1 MNNALPWFWHS
12 VRVGVAAVVVF
23 AAAGC
28 TSLRRAPAADAAPA
42 DAAVPADDADTNVT
56 DVATVLD
63 EDSAYPH
70 VELLARAMLQIR
82 KYYVEEKSYKDIT
95 YGAIHGMLQGLDEH
109 SSFLEA
115 EDYEEMQED
124 TSGKFSGIGV
134 TIGASDGVLTVIA
147 PIEDTPAYRAGLQT
161 GDRIIEIDGEKTT
174 GVTLRDAVKKL
185 RGDPG
190 TKVTITVQS
199 ADGDEQRTVE
209 IVRDD
214 IVVPSVKG
222 VRIVRDGVGYIRLT
236 QFAKP
241 TTNDLQ
247 LALDELAGQG
257 MNALVLDLRGNPG
270 GLLSAAVGVAEKFL
284 EKGDVIVTTRGRPGV
299 QDEIV
304 TRAGGDVHLTKFPM
318 VILVNGGSA
327 SASEIV
333 AGALKDHHRAVLVG
347 TRTFGKASV
356 QSVIPINEE
365 ENVAV
370 RLTIAYYYTPSGA
383 LIHKVGI
390 MPDIEI
396 ELSPA
401 MWRQVLVH
409 RAHTETPELFSEE
422 AREET
427 ADVVDIQLERAV
439 DLLQGIRIFQ

>member
-1 MNNALPWFWHS
+1 MQNTCRWWSHWVCPGLAAGLLLAMAGCASMRQEP
-12 VRVGVAAVVVF
+12 VAAK
-23 AAAGC
+23 
-28 TSLRRAPAADAAPA
+28 APEADPVAVDEPA
-42 DAAVPADDADTNVT
+42 TNVT
-56 DVATVLD
+56 DVATALD

-70 VELLARAMLQIR
+70 VELLARALLQIR
-82 KYYVEEKSYKDIT
+82 KFYVEEKSYQDIT

-134 TIGASDGVLTVIA
+134 TIGVSDGVLTVIA

-174 GVTLRDAVKKL
+174 GVMLRDVVKKL

-190 TKVTITVQS
+190 TTVTITVQS
-199 ADGDEQRTVE
+199 EDGEEQRTVE

-247 LALDELAGQG
+247 RALDALTGQG

-284 EKGDVIVTTRGRPGV
+284 EKNDVIVTTRGRPGV

-304 TRAGGDVHLTKFPM
+304 TRAGGDVRLTGFPM

-365 ENVAV
+365 ETMAV

-390 MPDIEI
+390 LPDIEI
-396 ELSPA
+396 NLTPP
-401 MWRQVLVH
+401 MWRQVLLR
-409 RAHTETPELFSEE
+409 RAHTETPEMFSEE
-422 AREET
+422 ARAET
-427 ADVVDIQLERAV
+427 AEVVDIQLERAV
-439 DLLQGIRIFQ
+439 DLLQGIRLFQ